1 MAQQDDEMSAPS
13 PNVAPNPATHP
24 VDALSVRGTREAP
37 SSALVTLT
45 VMGLAPP
52 FDFGHYATRSR
63 YGFKPQRITTMR
75 GLTIGQLAK
84 SAAVN
89 LETVRYYERIGL
101 IAAPA
106 RTEGGHRTYDEE
118 AIRHL
123 AFVRRARD
131 LGFSIH
137 DIRALL
143 TLAAPGR
150 NSCAE
155 VRNVASAHLV
165 NVRTKL
171 ADLAKLE
178 AILSATIAKCGDHPS
193 PDCPVLDILDTGT
206 R

>member
-1 MAQQDDEMSAPS
+1 
-13 PNVAPNPATHP
+13 
-24 VDALSVRGTREAP
+24 
-37 SSALVTLT
+37 
-45 VMGLAPP
+45 
-52 FDFGHYATRSR
+52 
-63 YGFKPQRITTMR
+63 MR

-178 AILSATIAKCGDHPS
+178 AILSATIAKYGDHPS
-193 PDCPVLDILDTGT
+193 PDCPVLDMLDTGT